1 MASQAEL
8 QAIID
13 RRNKILVEKIK
24 DVPQDVRD
32 IEAENRTEL
41 DVYYFQAFVPFFLG
55 DEDILYWPNTK
66 QGRAKAREQW
76 VGLAGGF
83 YTEVDVTRIV
93 NGVKE
98 IVFTVPAIL
107 NREMVEPVITERGQP
122 SVYTAV
128 LTANNLMAHSPMHAE
143 AYLKDKLGER
153 LERMWHPETMA
164 KNAEMWNKIA
174 AFFGRKP
181 HVPALA
187 PAQAA
192 TEDSSKDEILGF
204 DPF

>member
-1 MASQAEL
+1 MATQADL
-8 QAIID
+8 DYAIA
-13 RRNKILVEKIK
+13 RRNKILTDKIK
-24 DVPQDVRD
+24 DVPEQVRE
-32 IEAENRTEL
+32 IEASDRTEL

-55 DEDILYWPNTK
+55 DADILYWPNTK
-66 QGRAKAREQW
+66 QGRNKAREQW

-83 YTEVDVTRIV
+83 YTEVDVTRV
-93 NGVKE
+93 VEGKKE
-98 IVFTVPAIL
+98 LLFTVPAVL

-128 LTANNLMAHSPMHAE
+128 LTANNIMSHSAVHAE
-143 AYLKDKLGER
+143 MYLKDKLGER
-153 LERMWHPETMA
+153 LERMWQPETMA

-181 HVPALA
+181 HVPSLA
-187 PAQAA
+187 PAEVAA
-192 TEDSSKDEILGF
+192 DDPSQDEILGF